1 VSPPSVCLVAGTL
14 PDEPC
19 GIGAYVDRLA
29 TSLST
34 RCPSVSVVTRASA
47 LIRADRPYR
56 LIQVDTSWRL
66 ADLPMLRAAVAR
78 VRADVVH
85 VQFPGIGYGRGLAA
99 TSLPI
104 ALRLLRRRP
113 RLVFTIHEFLAFS
126 PQWRWRVL
134 SGMAFADLVTA
145 PDPDL
150 AAEVARRLAWVR
162 VPVRHIPLGSNVGNG
177 GDAVPAVVLH
187 RTPDELVVGFWGF
200 FGPDKGLDDLLD
212 AFVGVRSQR
221 PARLVFVG
229 APGSESQYW
238 ATIQARI
245 DQLGLRD
252 DVLELGWVA
261 EDQLAGVLHQFDVC
275 VLPFIAGLTENRTSY
290 AAAHAEG
297 LYVVT
302 TGSQPGYDAER
313 NTSFVRPRDVDALAT
328 EILAATERPQRPAS
342 GAVSW
347 DEIAELH
354 LRAYADAGA

>member
-1 VSPPSVCLVAGTL
+1 MRAPNVCLVAGTL

-47 LIRADRPYR
+47 LIRTDRPYGV
-56 LIQVDTSWRL
+56 IQVDTSWGL
-66 ADLPMLRAAVAR
+66 ADLPKLRAAVAR
-78 VRADVVH
+78 VHADVVH
-85 VQFPGIGYGRGLAA
+85 VQFPGVGYGRGLAA
-99 TSLPI
+99 TALPA
-104 ALRLLRRRP
+104 ALRTRRRP
-113 RLVFTIHEFLAFS
+113 RILFTIHEFLAFS
-126 PQWRWRVL
+126 PRWRWRVL
-134 SGMAFADLVTA
+134 AGMAFADLVTA

-150 AAEVARRLAWVR
+150 ATEVGRRLAWVH
-162 VPVRHIPLGSNVGNG
+162 VPVRHIPLGSNVRNVPE
-177 GDAVPAVVLH
+177 AAPAVVLH

-200 FGPDKGLDDLLD
+200 FGPDKGLGDLVD
-212 AFVGVRSQR
+212 AFVSVRRKR

-229 APGSESQYW
+229 APGSESQHW
-238 ATIQARI
+238 ATVQARI
-245 DQLGLRD
+245 DELGLRE

-275 VLPFIAGLTENRTSY
+275 ALPFVAGLTENRTSY
-290 AAAHAEG
+290 AAARAEG

-302 TGSQPGYDAER
+302 TGPQPRYDAEL
-313 NTSFVRPRDVDALAT
+313 NTSFVLPRDVDALAT
-328 EILAATERPQRPAS
+328 EILAAAERPQRPAS

-347 DEIAELH
+347 DEIADLH